1 MNIVFDHERLLQLIT
16 SLRTLTGIRATIF
29 DLSGNDICMN
39 DDQAPFCSLINGCR
53 EGHSRCTECDAQM
66 VRQCGTNTAP
76 ISYRCHAGISETILP
91 IHVGGMPVAFLV
103 FGQLLSNA
111 SYEEQWTETE
121 KTLSWYQGDLDELK
135 AAFFQ
140 FRRYSGEELAAYTD
154 ILEALSSFIQIK
166 EMIHTSDLTDTQKL
180 EQYLDNHFTEKLS
193 LERISSDLGIGRTK
207 LCLLAKK
214 LSGGD
219 SLSPLIAQR
228 RVTAAKKLLLQS
240 SESISSIAEA
250 VGISDYNYFTK
261 VFRSVTGMTP
271 STFRKTY
278 RDAKVR

>member
-29 DLSGNDICMN
+29 DLKGNDICMN
-39 DDQAPFCSLINGCR
+39 DDQAPFCRLINSSR

-66 VRQCGTNTAP
+66 VRQCGTSTAP

-103 FGQLLSNA
+103 FGQLLSNV
-111 SYEEQWTETE
+111 SYEEQWAETE
-121 KTLSWYQGDLDELK
+121 KTLSWYKGDLDELK

-180 EQYLDNHFTEKLS
+180 EQYLDDHFTEKLS

-228 RVTAAKKLLLQS
+228 RVAAAKKLLLQS

-271 STFRKTY
+271 TTFRKTY